1 VLRARLVVLRLAV
14 LSLRLVLLAR
24 IEGLRFARCKRLAA
38 DGRLIVAIVV
48 TVVRTV
54 AALLAALLEIGLAL
68 AKLLLRRRDQTEV
81 MLGVLII
88 IFGRDRVSGALRI
101 ASKLKIF
108 FGDVGCRSPNFHV
121 RSVGLVHARQ
131 WILMMTTFAVAT
143 PHSLV
148 LTVSHG
154 LLFCQPLI
162 CGGTDAAV
170 SPN

>member
-1 VLRARLVVLRLAV
+1 MAGAGAEPGRVLGRLTDIGWGSVLRALLAVLRLAV
-14 LSLRLVLLAR
+14 LRLAVLRLRLVLLAR

-38 DGRLIVAIVV
+38 DGRRIVAIVV

-108 FGDVGCRSPNFHV
+108 FGD
-121 RSVGLVHARQ
+121 
-131 WILMMTTFAVAT
+131 
-143 PHSLV
+143 
-148 LTVSHG
+148 
-154 LLFCQPLI
+154 LF
-162 CGGTDAAV
+162 
-170 SPN
+170 

>member
-1 VLRARLVVLRLAV
+1 VLRTRLAV
-14 LSLRLVLLAR
+14 LRLRLRLVLLAW
-24 IEGLRFARCKRLAA
+24 IERLRFARRKRLAA
-38 DGRLIVAIVV
+38 DGRLIVAVVV

-54 AALLAALLEIGLAL
+54 AALFAALLEVGRGL
-68 AKLLLRRRDQTEV
+68 AKLLLRRHDQTEV

-88 IFGRDRVSGALRI
+88 ILGRDRVSGALRI
-101 ASKLKIF
+101 ASKLNIF
-108 FGDVGCRSPNFHV
+108 FSDVGCRSPNFHV
-121 RSVGLVHARQ
+121 RSIGLVHARQ

-162 CGGTDAAV
+162 CGGTNAAV
-170 SPN
+170 SPY